1 MINNTTNRSIHICYA
16 TDMIEVRIT
25 LTITDIIILL
35 KNSPDVSVTL
45 QKINFWSVGC

>member
-16 TDMIEVRIT
+16 TDMIEERIT
-25 LTITDIIILL
+25 LTTDIIILL